1 MNNSLCSEL
10 YNLIIIINS
19 FLNLIK
25 DNILNYILFRTT
37 GDNSEFENND
47 HRIWLKDS
55 VYFKQWGCEFWFL
68 LLNVAKVIK
77 TKKMKIIQSNAKDF
91 DTLYSFAAAI
101 LSGFLDV
108 WNQNMSKV
116 DMLTDQQIVNFHR
129 LILYRQVIWA
139 LKEK

>member
-1 MNNSLCSEL
+1 
-10 YNLIIIINS
+10 
-19 FLNLIK
+19 
-25 DNILNYILFRTT
+25 
-37 GDNSEFENND
+37 
-47 HRIWLKDS
+47 
-55 VYFKQWGCEFWFL
+55 
-68 LLNVAKVIK
+68 LNVAKVIK

-116 DMLTDQQIVNFHR
+116 DMLTDQQIVNFHKQ
-129 LILYRQVIWA
+129 ILYRQVIWA